1 MVRNSYAYFIVLA
14 LLMTSGTAT
23 ASDREREKRWA
34 DQIVDGLI
42 DGEAQWLKAQGHE
55 FLGIY
60 TEGANSDEI
69 KGNVILL
76 HGTGAHPDWPQ
87 VISPL
92 RVGLAELGWN
102 TLSLQMPLLSSEAK
116 ISEFGVLFDEVEPRI
131 TAGIE
136 FLKGQGSQHFI
147 IIGHSLGATMA
158 SYYLVQHKG
167 SAVEA
172 FVGIGMPSG
181 NADSRM
187 DNASSLAQIKIPVL
201 DIYGSADSEDILKY
215 SEDILKSPP
224 ARAAAA
230 KKAGNE
236 AYTQI
241 RVEGADH
248 FFNNKETELLKI
260 VSDWLETQN

>member
-1 MVRNSYAYFIVLA
+1 
-14 LLMTSGTAT
+14 
-23 ASDREREKRWA
+23 
-34 DQIVDGLI
+34 
-42 DGEAQWLKAQGHE
+42 
-55 FLGIY
+55 
-60 TEGANSDEI
+60 
-69 KGNVILL
+69 L
-76 HGTGAHPDWPQ
+76 HGIGVHPDWPQ

-92 RVGLAELGWN
+92 RVGLAEMGWN
-102 TLSLQMPLLSSEAK
+102 TLSLQMPILSSEAK
-116 ISEFGVLFDEVEPRI
+116 ISEYGVLFDEVEPRI

-136 FLKGQGSQHFI
+136 FLKEQSGQRFI

-158 SYYLVQHKG
+158 SYYLAQHKG
-167 SAVEA
+167 SVEA
-172 FVGIGMPSG
+172 FVGIGMPAN

-187 DNASSLAQIKIPVL
+187 DNASSLAHIKIPVL
-201 DIYGSADSEDILKY
+201 DLYGSADSEDIM
-215 SEDILKSPP
+215 KSSP